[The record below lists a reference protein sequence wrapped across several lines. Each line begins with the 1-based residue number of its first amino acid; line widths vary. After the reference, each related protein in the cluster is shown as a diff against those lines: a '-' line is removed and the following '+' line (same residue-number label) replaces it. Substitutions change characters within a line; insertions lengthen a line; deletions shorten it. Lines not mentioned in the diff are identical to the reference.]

1 MQTKI
6 FQPNE
11 DWKSTKWE
19 ETEETQ
25 LETKKKFE
33 LLDKREVRDE
43 EGNIY
48 HH

>member
-1 MQTKI
+1 MKI
-6 FQPNE
+6 GNQPNGKQLKKPN
-11 DWKSTKWE
+11 WK
-19 ETEETQ
+19 Q
-25 LETKKKFE
+25 KKKIE